1 MSTLKKKIK
10 RDFEKFLEEA
20 DDEYL
25 QKIFLKE
32 KHEEYYIEEAMNKI
46 QESYIVKQNERMNMR
61 RIINLLEK
69 DLEEATKEIEGITVN
84 YYELPSDSDPDE
96 PQNWNTTERWT
107 RIKELIRQKIKYLN
121 QRNNQLK
128 QTEEQIEFLIE
139 ENDSLK
145 AILQEATIEVQQHLE
160 LNTDQLRNTEI
171 LRYLKELKEA
181 MRGKHLIDFMISLTS
196 QIPEDWTSDE
206 NEEEETL

>member
-1 MSTLKKKIK
+1 MSTLKEKIK
-10 RDFEKFLEEA
+10 RDFERFLEET

-69 DLEEATKEIEGITVN
+69 DLEEATKEIEEITVD
-84 YYELPSDSDPDE
+84 YYESPSDSDPDE

-107 RIKELIRQKIKYLN
+107 RIEELIRQKIKYLN

-145 AILQEATIEVQQHLE
+145 AILQEATIEVQQHLG
-160 LNTDQLRNTEI
+160 LNADQLQNTEI

-181 MRGKHLIDFMISLTS
+181 MREKYLIDFMISLTP
-196 QIPEDWTSDE
+196 QIPEEWTSDE
-206 NEEEETL
+206 DEKEETL

>member
-1 MSTLKKKIK
+1 MSTLKEKIK

-69 DLEEATKEIEGITVN
+69 DLDEATQEIEEITVD
-84 YYELPSDSDPDE
+84 YYESPSDSDPDE

-107 RIKELIRQKIKYLN
+107 RIKELIRQKIKDLN

-128 QTEEQIEFLIE
+128 QIEEQIEFLIE
-139 ENDSLK
+139 ENDSIK
-145 AILQEATIEVQQHLE
+145 AILQKATIEVQQHLG
-160 LNTDQLRNTEI
+160 LKDQLQNTEI

-181 MRGKHLIDFMISLTS
+181 MKGKYLIDFMISLTP

>member
-1 MSTLKKKIK
+1 MSTLKEKIK
-10 RDFEKFLEEA
+10 QDFEKFLEET

-69 DLEEATKEIEGITVN
+69 DLEEATKEIEGITVD
-84 YYELPSDSDPDE
+84 YYESPSDSDPDE

-107 RIKELIRQKIKYLN
+107 RIKELIRQKIKDLN

-139 ENDSLK
+139 ENDS
-145 AILQEATIEVQQHLE
+145 
-160 LNTDQLRNTEI
+160 
-171 LRYLKELKEA
+171 
-181 MRGKHLIDFMISLTS
+181 
-196 QIPEDWTSDE
+196 
-206 NEEEETL
+206 

>member
-1 MSTLKKKIK
+1 MSNFKEKIK
-10 RDFEKFLEEA
+10 QDFEKFLEKT

-25 QKIFLKE
+25 RKIFSKE

-69 DLEEATKEIEGITVN
+69 DLEEATKEIEEITVD
-84 YYELPSDSDPDE
+84 YYESPSDSDPDE
-96 PQNWNTTERWT
+96 PQNWNTTEWWT
-107 RIKELIRQKIKYLN
+107 KIKELIRQKIKDLN
-121 QRNNQLK
+121 QESNQLK

-139 ENDSLK
+139 ENNSLK
-145 AILQEATIEVQQHLE
+145 AILQEATIEVQQHLG
-160 LNTDQLRNTEI
+160 LNADQLQNTEI

-181 MRGKHLIDFMISLTS
+181 MGENISSIL
-196 QIPEDWTSDE
+196 
-206 NEEEETL
+206 

>member
-1 MSTLKKKIK
+1 MITLKEKIK
-10 RDFEKFLEEA
+10 RDFEKFLKEA
-20 DDEYL
+20 DDKYL

-69 DLEEATKEIEGITVN
+69 DLEEATKEIEGITVD
-84 YYELPSDSDPDE
+84 YYESPSDSDPDE

-107 RIKELIRQKIKYLN
+107 RIKELIRQKIKDLN

-145 AILQEATIEVQQHLE
+145 AILQEATIEVQQHLG
-160 LNTDQLRNTEI
+160 LNADQLQNTEI

-181 MRGKHLIDFMISLTS
+181 IRGKHLIDFMISLTPK
-196 QIPEDWTSDE
+196 IPEDQTSDE
-206 NEEEETL
+206 DKEEETL